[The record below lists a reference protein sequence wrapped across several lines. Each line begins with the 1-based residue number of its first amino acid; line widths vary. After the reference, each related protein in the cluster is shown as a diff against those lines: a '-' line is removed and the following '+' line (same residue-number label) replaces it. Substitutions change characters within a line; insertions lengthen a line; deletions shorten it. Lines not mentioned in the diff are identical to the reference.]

1 MVHKE
6 NEPSEEGEAFL
17 SHTRASEDAS
27 TSVPEMRSPRRRGAM
42 WYLRILLDAAM
53 AVTIVFLLSSH
64 STLTRETIRKT
75 PVPRLPRKIY
85 KFFSDPQYTR
95 KDMFLNETTT
105 LQTLHSWLPLS
116 TKSRGY
122 VVIND
127 PQKYNLPEPYQIQ
140 VDRRKEG
147 PGYMMSSF
155 HQLHC
160 LSYLAEHFQQGYG
173 GIALDEEVAHHSA
186 HCFNY
191 LRQGIMCAAD
201 TTLEGKTEEGPG
213 EGSEHECTDYDAL
226 LEWANEHAA
235 MDWANSPIPQEGGI
249 L

>member
-1 MVHKE
+1 MIHKE
-6 NEPSEEGEAFL
+6 HEPSEEGEAFL
-17 SHTRASEDAS
+17 SESRASEDAS
-27 TSVPEMRSPRRRGAM
+27 TSVPELRGSRRRGAI
-42 WYLRILLDAAM
+42 WYLRILVEVAM
-53 AVTIVFLLSSH
+53 AVAIVFLLFSH
-64 STLTRETIRKT
+64 SKPARETIRTT

-85 KFFSDPQYTR
+85 KFVNDPKYTHE
-95 KDMFLNETTT
+95 DMFFNETTT
-105 LQTLHSWLPLS
+105 LHTLHSWIPLS

-122 VVIND
+122 VVINNH
-127 PQKYNLPEPYQIQ
+127 QNYELPEPYQIQ
-140 VDRRKEG
+140 IDRHTEG

-160 LSYLAEHFQQGYG
+160 LSYLANHFQRGYG
-173 GIALDEEVAHHSA
+173 GVALDEEVAHHAA

-191 LRQGIMCAAD
+191 IRQGIMCAAD
-201 TTLEGKTEEGPG
+201 TTLEGKTGDGPG

-235 MDWANSPIPQEGGI
+235 MEWRNELMPPESI